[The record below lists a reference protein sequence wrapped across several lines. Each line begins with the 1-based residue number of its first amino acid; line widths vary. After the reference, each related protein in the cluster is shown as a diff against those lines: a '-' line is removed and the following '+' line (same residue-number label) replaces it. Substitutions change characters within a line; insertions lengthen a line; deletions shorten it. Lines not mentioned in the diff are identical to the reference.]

1 MLNRLRH
8 EHPALH
14 LLRGLHVHNA
24 EDDATVVFS
33 KVSTADTSGGGST
46 PGERDI
52 VIVVVNVDP
61 HSPRETMIHLDMPAL
76 GMDWEERFVA
86 HDEVTGAEWT
96 WGAYNYVRLDPFHE
110 PAHIITVRRASQ
122 A

>member
-1 MLNRLRH
+1 
-8 EHPALH
+8 
-14 LLRGLHVHNA
+14 VHNA

-33 KVSTADTSGGGST
+33 KVSTSST
-46 PGERDI
+46 DGVGDDI
-52 VIVVVNVDP
+52 VIVIVNVDP

-110 PAHIITVRRASQ
+110 PAHIVTVRSNHPA
-122 A
+122 